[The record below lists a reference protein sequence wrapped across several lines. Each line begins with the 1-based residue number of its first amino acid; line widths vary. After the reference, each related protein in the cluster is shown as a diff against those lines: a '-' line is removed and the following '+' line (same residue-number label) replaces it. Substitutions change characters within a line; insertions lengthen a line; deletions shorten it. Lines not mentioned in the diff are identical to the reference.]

1 MPLGV
6 VARRENVLWR
16 ASTHLARTVYR
27 EEFGADIDP
36 SPDLFA
42 ALQHSASEEGAA
54 NDAPLG
60 AVAGLT
66 FAGSAHLLSEYYLSG
81 SVESILAPRI
91 GQRLQR
97 SEIVEVGP
105 LAARTN
111 GDGARLCSLLQLLT
125 WCNGAK
131 VIVCTVTE
139 RLSGLLARLDI
150 DFVPLA
156 AAEESALPRRLQG
169 DWGSYYE
176 ASPVTGYVDL
186 RHIGRNLT
194 DGTFSAITARQPAGV

>member
-42 ALQHSASEEGAA
+42 ALQHNAREEGPAG
-54 NDAPLG
+54 DASLG
-60 AVAGLT
+60 AVAGVT
-66 FAGSAHLLSEYYLSG
+66 FAGNAHLLSEYYLSG

-105 LAARTN
+105 LAARTS
-111 GDGARLCSLLQLLT
+111 GDGARLCSLLPLLA

-131 VIVCTVTE
+131 VIVCTVTG
-139 RLSGLLARLDI
+139 RLSRLLTRLDI

-156 AAEESALPRRLQG
+156 AAEERALPRRLQG
-169 DWGSYYE
+169 DWGTYYD
-176 ASPVTGYVDL
+176 AAPVTGYVDL
-186 RHIGRNLT
+186 RYVGRNLT
-194 DGTFSAITARQPAGV
+194 DGALSSLSARQPAGV